1 MVLIRAGAGYR
12 DRLCSLPWF
21 SADGEKRTVDVQS
34 IGGSDL
40 GPRLKELEE
49 ENAALKRAQN
59 ELNLQL
65 MEQSEHDV
73 SSHAAP
79 TVASVSADSEDN
91 GGNSQAAK
99 DLRTKVRELEK
110 DLAGYK
116 HKEMEWEKSSLEMEG
131 RIKRIQADG
140 EAHAHTISELHQ
152 RIAESQAEAGAM
164 RVLSEKYQAEM
175 ETIKAELDAEL
186 GENRTKLE
194 GDVTSMQEKVQNS
207 TRELAEAL
215 ETLNSE
221 RKELESHRCAAEE
234 RSVTITQLK
243 DEMVILAEAA
253 AEARTMR
260 EEFDELLAKS
270 KAELEDMTSERDSTL
285 NVVEER
291 DACIEALKSELS
303 EKDIA
308 IAALEEE
315 KNTLLNDSVAPE
327 EYLAM
332 EEKAI
337 KLEGEKNQS
346 EKMTRSL
353 QKDMK
358 KVVKEL
364 QHQIWLVEEE
374 LARSNE
380 RCEELRGVMTQMAD
394 DDLKRIEE
402 EQQSKS
408 KSGIMGKMKNI
419 RRMSTL
425 GPGVN

>member
-1 MVLIRAGAGYR
+1 
-12 DRLCSLPWF
+12 
-21 SADGEKRTVDVQS
+21 
-34 IGGSDL
+34 
-40 GPRLKELEE
+40 
-49 ENAALKRAQN
+49 
-59 ELNLQL
+59 
-65 MEQSEHDV
+65 
-73 SSHAAP
+73 
-79 TVASVSADSEDN
+79 
-91 GGNSQAAK
+91 
-99 DLRTKVRELEK
+99 
-110 DLAGYK
+110 
-116 HKEMEWEKSSLEMEG
+116 
-131 RIKRIQADG
+131 
-140 EAHAHTISELHQ
+140 
-152 RIAESQAEAGAM
+152 
-164 RVLSEKYQAEM
+164 
-175 ETIKAELDAEL
+175 
-186 GENRTKLE
+186 
-194 GDVTSMQEKVQNS
+194 
-207 TRELAEAL
+207 
-215 ETLNSE
+215 
-221 RKELESHRCAAEE
+221 
-234 RSVTITQLK
+234 
-243 DEMVILAEAA
+243 LAEAA